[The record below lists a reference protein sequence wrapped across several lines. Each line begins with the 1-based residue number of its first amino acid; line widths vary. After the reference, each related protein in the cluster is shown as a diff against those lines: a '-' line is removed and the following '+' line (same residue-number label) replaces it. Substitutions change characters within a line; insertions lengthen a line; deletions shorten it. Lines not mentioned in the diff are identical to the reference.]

1 MTYLESF
8 YKLLSGSLPQWLA
21 YLIPFLVG
29 SIVVLGFLLTT
40 VMIFIYTERR
50 VLGRFQIRQGP
61 NRTGP
66 HGLLQPVADAIKVL
80 TKEDI
85 VPLPGDKIAH
95 FIAPILA
102 FIPTLLIFAVIPFQN
117 GALLVDLNIG
127 VLYVAAIGTI
137 SVIGAFV
144 AGWGS
149 NNKYSLISAIR
160 AVAQMVSYEVPLML
174 SMIGIVLIAGS
185 LSLNTIVQKQVI
197 PFLFLQPLGF
207 LIFLA
212 GSLAE
217 INRTPFDLLEADSEI
232 VAGFHTEY
240 SGMKFALFFLG
251 EYAHA
256 VVTSA
261 LISIFFLSG
270 WKGLPGLPIFIWFLI
285 KIGLVFTAIIWIR
298 STLPRFRVDQLMGFA
313 WKFLF
318 PAALVNI
325 FVTGLEAL
333 LWPEFPWFIVFIN
346 WIVAAIVVLSGSLLF
361 VTGRGRILETTGL
374 KAEGRPVIEAR

>member
-1 MTYLESF
+1 MTDIYLVSF
-8 YKLLSGSLPQWLA
+8 YNWLGRYIPDWLA
-21 YLIPFLVG
+21 YLIPLLVG
-29 SIVVLGFLLTT
+29 SVVVLGFLLTT
-40 VMIFIYTERR
+40 VMVFIWMERR
-50 VLGRFQIRQGP
+50 VLGRFQIRIGP
-61 NRTGP
+61 NRVGP
-66 HGLLQPVADAIKVL
+66 FGLLQPVADAIKVL

-85 VPLPGDKIAH
+85 VPSLGDKVAH

-117 GALLVDLNIG
+117 GALLVDMNIG
-127 VLYVAAIGTI
+127 LLYIAAVGTI

-149 NNKYSLISAIR
+149 NNKYSLISAMR
-160 AVAQMVSYEVPLML
+160 AVGQMVSYEVPLML
-174 SMIGIVLIAGS
+174 SMIGIIIIAGS
-185 LSLNTIVQKQVI
+185 LSLNTIVQEQRI
-197 PFLFLQPLGF
+197 PFIFLQPLGF
-207 LIFLA
+207 LIFFA

-261 LISIFFLSG
+261 LISVLFLGG
-270 WKGLPGLPIFIWFLI
+270 WKGIPGLPLFVWFLI

-318 PAALVNI
+318 PAALINI
-325 FVTGLEAL
+325 FVTALEAL
-333 LWPEFPWFIVFIN
+333 VWPGFPWFVVIIN
-346 WIVAAIVVLSGSLLF
+346 WIIAAIVVLLGSLLF
-361 VTGRGRILETTGL
+361 ATGGGRLFLVTGLNPEGET
-374 KAEGRPVIEAR
+374 AS

>member
-1 MTYLESF
+1 MTYLEVF
-8 YKLLSGSLPQWLA
+8 YQTLARSMPEWLA

-40 VMIFIYTERR
+40 VMVFIYMERR

-66 HGLLQPVADAIKVL
+66 KGLLQPVADAIKVL

-85 VPLPGDKIAH
+85 VPLPGDKVAH
-95 FIAPILA
+95 FIAPILV

-117 GALLVDLNIG
+117 GALLADLNIG
-127 VLYVAAIGTI
+127 VMYVAAVGTI

-174 SMIGIVLIAGS
+174 SMVGVVLIAGS
-185 LSLNTIVQKQVI
+185 LSLNSIVEKQHI
-197 PFLFLQPLGF
+197 PFIFLQPLGF
-207 LIFLA
+207 FIFLA

-261 LISIFFLSG
+261 LISVFFLSG
-270 WKGLPGLPIFIWFLI
+270 WKGFPGLPIFVWFLI
-285 KIGLVFTAIIWIR
+285 KIGLVFTGIIWIR

-325 FVTGLEAL
+325 FITGLEAMV
-333 LWPEFPWFIVFIN
+333 WPGFPWFVVIIN
-346 WIVAAIVVLSGSLLF
+346 WIVAGAVVASGSLLF
-361 VTGRGRILETTGL
+361 VTGKGRILEIQGA
-374 KAEGRPVIEAR
+374 KPEGRSLIEAR